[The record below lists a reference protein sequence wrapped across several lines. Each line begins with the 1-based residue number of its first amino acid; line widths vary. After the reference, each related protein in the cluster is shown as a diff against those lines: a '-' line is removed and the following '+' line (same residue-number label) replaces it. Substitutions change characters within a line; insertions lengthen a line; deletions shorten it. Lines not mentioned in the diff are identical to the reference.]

1 MFKFARLAA
10 LVTLLL
16 TSLAFAVPASAQP
29 VTQRTYTTGLKVQNL
44 SSSTANITLN
54 FYSEGSSTAA
64 ASVPD
69 TIPANSSKTYAPLP
83 TQVPTGFK
91 GSAIISSDQPVA
103 AVVNIASPNLAA
115 DFGGGSYVGFTV
127 GARKFFVP
135 LVFREYF
142 RFSSFFSVQN
152 IGDSPTSVTVTYV
165 GTNNAGA
172 VNTSQTQTIQPNTSF
187 EFNQDSF
194 TALGTG
200 FTGAATIEST
210 TEDVVAAV
218 MQVSNGQI
226 LGYGGFA
233 AGSTLPVMP
242 TVQANRFG
250 YFTGINVQNVGT
262 AATDVT
268 ITYTPSGTEGA
279 TCTETISV
287 AAGAKVA
294 FAQYAFQANGRGS
307 NAGTDNCADGAPFL
321 GSGKVTTN
329 SANQPLVAAVN
340 QVNLTA
346 NKGDTYGAFDPNSAT
361 NTVVFPTIQDRFF
374 GYFTGFNI
382 VNVGTAATDITCTF
396 TNSSV
401 TATKTALAPNGV
413 FSVVTTTGT
422 NNFPIAQGYDG
433 SATCTASATGAK
445 IVGVG
450 QQLKTTGNADTFFV
464 YEGVNK

>member
-16 TSLAFAVPASAQP
+16 TSLAFAAVPASAQ
-29 VTQRTYTTGLKVQNL
+29 VTNRQYTTGLKVQNL
-44 SSSTANITLN
+44 SSSIANITLN
-54 FYSEGSSTAA
+54 FYPEGNSTAS

-69 TIPANSSKTYAPLP
+69 TIPANGSKTYAPLP
-83 TQVPTGFK
+83 QQVSTGFK

-127 GARKFFVP
+127 GARKFYLP

-142 RFSSFFSVQN
+142 NFSSFFSVQN
-152 IGDSPTSVTVTYV
+152 IGDAVTTVTVTFV
-165 GTNNAGA
+165 GTNLNGP
-172 VNTSQTQTIQPNTSF
+172 VTHTVSQAIQPNTSF
-187 EFNQDSF
+187 EFNQDNI
-194 TALGTG
+194 TALGTR
-200 FTGAATIEST
+200 FTGAATIDSSA
-210 TEDVVAAV
+210 EDVVAAV
-218 MQVSNGQI
+218 MQVSTGQI
-226 LGYGGFA
+226 LGYGGFPS
-233 AGSTLPVMP
+233 GSTNPVMP
-242 TVQANRFG
+242 IVQANRFG

-268 ITYTPSGTEGA
+268 ISYTPSGTEGSA
-279 TCTETISV
+279 CTETINV
-287 AAGAKVA
+287 PAGGKVA

-307 NAGTDNCADGAPFL
+307 NAGTDNCADGAAFL
-321 GSGKVTTN
+321 GGGKVTAN

-346 NKGDTYGAFDPNSAT
+346 NKGDTYGAFDPAAAT
-361 NTVVFPTIQDRFF
+361 NTVVFPTAQDRFF
-374 GYFTGFNI
+374 GYFTGFN
-382 VNVGTAATDITCTF
+382 VANVGTVATDITCTF
-396 TNSSV
+396 TDSSV
-401 TATKTALAPNGV
+401 TATKAAVAPDGV

-422 NNFPIAQGYDG
+422 GNFPVGANYNG

-450 QQLKTTGNADTFFV
+450 QQLKTTGNVDTFFV
-464 YEGVNK
+464 YEGINK